1 MRTMTA
7 RTLVAAAAALLAAAP
22 AARAQSAFSTRA
34 PAASIRFDTSKVER
48 ARELLARAEQRWI
61 DYDIDGSRRDYARAT
76 AIMMD
81 QNVYAGPALVALAQ
95 TTYAAGAPEQAA
107 LVLIDAAQEAARFGD
122 QELQINALLDA
133 SLVYFE
139 LRNVTEG
146 NALRADVGRL
156 LASTKLPASVKS
168 ELEYRVA
175 MKE

>member
-1 MRTMTA
+1 MRTLTA
-7 RTLVAAAAALLAAAP
+7 RTFLAAAAALLAVAP
-22 AARAQSAFSTRA
+22 AARAQSSHSTRS

-61 DYDIDGSRRDYARAT
+61 EYDIDGSRRDYAQAT

-122 QELQINALLDA
+122 HELQINALLDA
-133 SLVYFE
+133 SLVYVE
-139 LRNVTEG
+139 LRNVTEA

-156 LASTKLPASVKS
+156 LTSTKLPASVKS
-168 ELEYRVA
+168 GLEYRVA
-175 MKE
+175 MRE